1 MKLFDEGNR
10 IGLGGAPLAG
20 LFSPVAEAEA
30 VATVQAAWDEGWRYF
45 DTAPHYGLGL
55 AEERLGAGLAGKPR
69 SEYVLS
75 SKVGRVIYEADT
87 PEPDSEGFA
96 VVTNRRR
103 RWDFSRDGVL
113 QSIEDSLRRLGTDR
127 LDVVFVHDPDDHY
140 EEAVATAFP
149 TLIELRDQGVI
160 GAIGSGMNQTAM
172 LTRFVREVDI
182 DVIMLAGRYTLLDPD
197 GLDNVLPACLEHDV
211 QVIAVGV
218 FNSGLLSQPRP
229 AADATF
235 NYAPAP
241 PSLIDRANKLADVCE
256 SHGVTL
262 PAVALKFPLAH
273 PAVAGIAVGCRTA
286 DEVHTNAALA
296 RTEVPDTLWSELKA
310 EGLLRED
317 APAGRHRP

>member
-1 MKLFDEGNR
+1 LFT
-10 IGLGGAPLAG
+10 
-20 LFSPVAEAEA
+20 PVADEEAI
-30 VATVQAAWDEGWRYF
+30 ATVQAAWDEGWRYF

-75 SKVGRVIYEADT
+75 SKVGRIIYEAAN
-87 PEPDSEGFA
+87 EAPDDEGFA
-96 VVTNRRR
+96 VTSQRRR

-113 QSIEDSLRRLGTDR
+113 QSIEDSLRRIGTDR
-127 LDVVFVHDPDDHY
+127 LDVVFVHDPDDHFD
-140 EEAVATAFP
+140 EAVATAFP

-197 GLDNVLPACLEHDV
+197 GLDDVMPACVDNDV
-211 QVIAVGV
+211 QVVAVGI

-229 AADATF
+229 APDATF

-241 PSLIDRANKLADVCE
+241 APLLEKTNRLADVCE

-262 PAVALKFPLAH
+262 PAVALKFPLFH

-286 DEVHTNAALA
+286 EEVHTNAALS
-296 RTEVPDTLWSELKA
+296 RVDIPDGVWSDLKST
-310 EGLLRED
+310 GLLRED
-317 APAGRHRP
+317 APTPS

>member
-1 MKLFDEGNR
+1 MKLFSEDSR

-20 LFSPVAEAEA
+20 LFTPVADAEA
-30 VATVQAAWDEGWRYF
+30 AATVQAAWDEGWRYF

-55 AEERLGAGLAGKPR
+55 AEERLGAGLVGKPR
-69 SEYVLS
+69 DEYVLS
-75 SKVGRVIYEADT
+75 SKVGRIIYEADT
-87 PEPDSEGFA
+87 DATDDEGFA
-96 VVTNRRR
+96 VTSRRRR

-113 QSIEDSLRRLGTDR
+113 QSIEDSLRRIGTDR

-149 TLIELRDQGVI
+149 ALIELRDQGVI

-182 DVIMLAGRYTLLDPD
+182 DAIMLAGRYTLLDPD
-197 GLDNVLPACLEHDV
+197 GLDDVLPACVENNV
-211 QVIAVGV
+211 QVVAVGI

-241 PSLIDRANKLADVCE
+241 APLVDKANQLADICE
-256 SHGVTL
+256 SHGVPL
-262 PAVALKFPLAH
+262 PAVALNFPLHH
-273 PAVAGIAVGCRTA
+273 PAVAGIAVGCRTPN
-286 DEVHTNAALA
+286 EVHTNAALSRVEIPNA
-296 RTEVPDTLWSELKA
+296 VWTDLKST
-310 EGLLRED
+310 GLLRPD
-317 APAGRHRP
+317 APTPT

>member
-1 MKLFDEGNR
+1 MRLFPEDSR

-20 LFSPVAEAEA
+20 LFTPVADEEAT
-30 VATVQAAWDEGWRYF
+30 ATVQAAWDEGWRYF

-55 AEERLGAGLAGKPR
+55 AEQRLGLGLAGKPR

-75 SKVGRVIYEADT
+75 SKVGRIIYEADT
-87 PEPDSEGFA
+87 DAADDEGFA
-96 VVTNRRR
+96 VVSKRRR

-113 QSIEDSLRRLGTDR
+113 QSIEDSLRRIGTDR
-127 LDVVFVHDPDDHY
+127 LDVVFVHDPDDHFD
-140 EEAVATAFP
+140 EAVASAFP

-172 LTRFVREVDI
+172 LTRFVREVDL

-197 GLDNVLPACLEHDV
+197 GLDDVMPACVENDV
-211 QVIAVGV
+211 QIVAVGV

-229 AADATF
+229 AAEATF

-241 PSLIDRANKLADVCE
+241 AALVDKANKLADVCE

-262 PAVALKFPLAH
+262 PAVALNFPLHH

-286 DEVHTNAALA
+286 DEVHTNAALS
-296 RTEVPDTLWSELKA
+296 RTKIPDALWSDLKSA
-310 EGLLRED
+310 GLLRKD
-317 APAGRHRP
+317 APTPT

>member
-1 MKLFDEGNR
+1 MKLFADDSR

-20 LFSPVAEAEA
+20 LFTPVGDAEAA
-30 VATVQAAWDEGWRYF
+30 ATVQAAWDEGWRYF

-69 SEYVLS
+69 DEYVLS
-75 SKVGRVIYEADT
+75 SKVGRIIYEADT
-87 PEPDSEGFA
+87 DATDDEGFA
-96 VVTNRRR
+96 VTSRRRR

-113 QSIEDSLRRLGTDR
+113 QSIEDSLRRIGTDR

-182 DVIMLAGRYTLLDPD
+182 DAIMLAGRYTLLDPD
-197 GLDNVLPACLEHDV
+197 GLDDILPACVENNV
-211 QVIAVGV
+211 QVVAVGI

-241 PSLIDRANKLADVCE
+241 APLVDKANQLADICE

-262 PAVALKFPLAH
+262 PAVALNFPLHH
-273 PAVAGIAVGCRTA
+273 PAVAGIAVGCRTPS
-286 DEVHTNAALA
+286 EVHTNAALSRVEIPTA
-296 RTEVPDTLWSELKA
+296 LWSDLKSTD
-310 EGLLRED
+310 LLRPD
-317 APAGRHRP
+317 APTPT

>member
-1 MKLFDEGNR
+1 MRLFAEDNR

-20 LFSPVAEAEA
+20 LFSPVADAEA

-69 SEYVLS
+69 PEYVLS
-75 SKVGRVIYEADT
+75 SKVGRIIYEADT
-87 PEPDSEGFA
+87 PAADDEGFA
-96 VVTNRRR
+96 VVSNRRR
-103 RWDFSRDGVL
+103 KWDFSRDGVL
-113 QSIEDSLRRLGTDR
+113 RSIEDSLRRLAVDR

-182 DVIMLAGRYTLLDPD
+182 DAIMLAGRYTLLDPD
-197 GLDNVLPACLEHDV
+197 GLDDVLPACVENDV
-211 QVIAVGV
+211 QVVAVGV

-241 PSLIDRANKLADVCE
+241 AALIEKANKLADVCE
-256 SHGVTL
+256 AHGVTL
-262 PAVALKFPLAH
+262 PAVALEFPLAH

-286 DEVHTNAALA
+286 AEVHTNAALA
-296 RTEVPDTLWSELKA
+296 RTEVPAAIWPALKSN
-310 EGLLRED
+310 GLLRED
-317 APAGRHRP
+317 APTPA

>member
-1 MKLFDEGNR
+1 MKLFSDDSR

-20 LFSPVAEAEA
+20 LFTPVADAEA
-30 VATVQAAWDEGWRYF
+30 AATVQAAWDEGWRYF

-69 SEYVLS
+69 DEYVLS
-75 SKVGRVIYEADT
+75 SKVGRIIYEADT
-87 PEPDSEGFA
+87 DGTDDEGFA
-96 VVTNRRR
+96 VTSRRRR

-113 QSIEDSLRRLGTDR
+113 QSIEDSLRRIGTDR

-197 GLDNVLPACLEHDV
+197 GLDDVLPACVENNV
-211 QVIAVGV
+211 QVVAVGI

-241 PSLIDRANKLADVCE
+241 APLVDKANQLADICE

-262 PAVALKFPLAH
+262 PAVALNFPLHH

-286 DEVHTNAALA
+286 EEVHTNAALA
-296 RTEVPDTLWSELKA
+296 RISIPSGVWTDLKST
-310 EGLLRED
+310 GLLRSD
-317 APAGRHRP
+317 APTPT